1 MLYANGAPDDMT
13 STPGESLF
21 ARTRRLLREYGLR
34 ARKGLGQHFLVDDRA
49 LQRIIAAAALTPD
62 DTVIEVGPGLG
73 VLTNELA
80 RRAGKVVAVE
90 LDSRLA
96 GLLRESLATFPNVII
111 VTEDILRVDPAR
123 LLRPEG
129 GAETPP
135 SYKVVAN
142 LPYYIT
148 SAVLRHF
155 LESSL
160 PPQLMLVMV
169 QREVAAQIVAKPGD
183 MSLLSISIQVYGKPE
198 IVAKVPARSFYP
210 PPNVDSAL
218 LRVTVYPHPAVD
230 FGADREGF
238 FRLVRA
244 GFSTPRKQLV
254 NSLANGLDLPKT
266 EILPLLE
273 KAGILP
279 QRRAETLTLEEW
291 GRLYHAS
298 REEGGTG

>member
-1 MLYANGAPDDMT
+1 MLHVNGAPDGMA
-13 STPGESLF
+13 SVPGESLF
-21 ARTRRLLREYGLR
+21 ARTRRFLRTYGLR

-49 LQRIIAAAALTPD
+49 LQRIIAAAGLTPD

-73 VLTNELA
+73 VLTDELA
-80 RRAGKVVAVE
+80 RQAGKVVAVE

-96 GLLRESLATFPNVII
+96 ELLRERLAPFPNVTI
-111 VTEDILRVDPAR
+111 VTADILKVDPAQ
-123 LLRPEG
+123 LLRPAG

-160 PPQLMLVMV
+160 PPCLMLVMV
-169 QREVAAQIVAKPGD
+169 QREVAAQIVARPSD
-183 MSLLSISIQVYGKPE
+183 MSILSVSIQVYGRPE

-210 PPNVDSAL
+210 SPDVDSAL
-218 LRVTVYPHPAVD
+218 LRITVYPRPAAD
-230 FGADREGF
+230 FGTDREGF
-238 FRLVRA
+238 FKLVRA
-244 GFSTPRKQLV
+244 GFSTPRKQIV
-254 NSLANGLDLPKT
+254 NSLANGLGLPRT

-273 KAGILP
+273 RAGILP
-279 QRRAETLTLEEW
+279 QRRAETLNLEEW
-291 GRLYHAS
+291 GRLYHAY
-298 REEGGTG
+298 REGGPG